1 MHKISK
7 EFVFEKLKNINLT
20 YLITGL
26 IILCGIILRL
36 KVYFYNESFWI
47 DECSLGTN
55 ILEKSYLQ
63 LFKPLD
69 YCQVASPFFLVVSKL
84 LLDLSHQINNIDTR
98 DLILR
103 LFPCICSIASLPLF
117 AVLVNKM
124 FNNRYFSWISVAIL
138 AFNPTAINY
147 AQEFKQYSCE
157 MMFSI
162 ILLLTFV
169 SLDIKTVSYKKLA
182 LYSLIFTIAPWFS
195 SSAWFVMA
203 AGFLVIIIDMI
214 KDKYFDKA
222 KIAILFIPL
231 IANFLV
237 WDLLYYKPVNKA
249 LYNYMLNY
257 WTNKLPAFL
266 TFDNFSKMFV
276 DKMQN
281 LISFPYPKYLFVF
294 LFLNLI
300 IFFTTKEY
308 RNKCYTLIPI
318 LLCITASFL
327 EHYPFEQRLILFLLP
342 MFIIIYCQPIFIFKN
357 TKITTIS
364 LIIILIFTSLNIT
377 THSSKKYVMY
387 KSSARELFKIL
398 KNENPS
404 LTNVIRSN
412 TRHYDYYSFKQTD
425 NTAFCDEE
433 INKIEKS
440 SIPEKIQNA
449 KTGDY
454 WLYIVRE
461 NRKTHTTYSGP
472 IKTMLYNDTH
482 LKVIKAWTAP
492 YDENI
497 YLIHFKKIKDYN

>member
-47 DECSLGTN
+47 DECNLGTN

-69 YCQVASPFFLVVSKL
+69 YGQVAPPFFLVASKL

-103 LFPCICSIASLPLF
+103 LFPCICSIASLPLL

-124 FNNRYFSWISVAIL
+124 FNNNKYFSWISVAIL
-138 AFNPTAINY
+138 AFNPVAINY

-162 ILLLTFV
+162 ILLLAFV

-182 LYSLIFTIAPWFS
+182 LYSLLFSIAPWFS
-195 SSAWFVMA
+195 STAWFVMA
-203 AGFLVIIIDMI
+203 GGFLVILIDMI

-249 LYNYMLNY
+249 LYNWMQNY
-257 WTNKLPAFL
+257 WAHEKPSFFTIN
-266 TFDNFSKMFV
+266 NFSKMFV
-276 DKMQN
+276 DKIQN

-300 IFFTTKEY
+300 IFFTTIGY
-308 RNKCYTLIPI
+308 RNKCVTLIPI
-318 LLCITASFL
+318 LLCITASFM

-342 MFIIIYCQPIFIFKN
+342 MLIILYCQIMFVLKQ
-357 TKITTIS
+357 TLSTTF
-364 LIIILIFTSLNIT
+364 ILIFLLIFISINQFS
-377 THSSKKYVMY
+377 HSSTRYLLHKEHYRNF
-387 KSSARELFKIL
+387 SHIL
-398 KNENPS
+398 IER
-404 LTNVIRSN
+404 TNNNFSN
-412 TRHYDYYSFKQTD
+412 TIFTEAEKYKYYLKF
-425 NTAFCDEE
+425 
-433 INKIEKS
+433 INKPILTDTVF
-440 SIPEKIQNA
+440 QNFETSQLPNKV
-449 KTGDY
+449 KTLPSGDY
-454 WLYIVRE
+454 WIEMSRYIKRYDYAPKLKE
-461 NRKTHTTYSGP
+461 Y
-472 IKTMLYNDTH
+472 IYNNPN
-482 LKVIKAWTAP
+482 LKVLNIWTAP

-497 YLIHFKKIKDYN
+497 YLIHFKKIKDYH